1 MENGSFK
8 IGFIGVL
15 LWWLFTVVKS
25 LPANARDAIDV
36 ASIPGSRRS
45 SRGGNSNLLQYF
57 CLVNPLDS
65 SAWQAIVY
73 GLADTTE
80 RLNNN
85 KNP

>member
-45 SRGGNSNLLQYF
+45 SRGGNSNLLHYF
-57 CLVNPLDS
+57 FMVNHLDS
-65 SAWQAIVY
+65 RAWQAIVY